1 MALNVLG
8 GELQFVAQLDTTKLE
23 TNARKA
29 ETSLTH
35 LGDSADKAGTKSQNI
50 FSSIAGGVLAL
61 GAAEKTI
68 EFFGDSI
75 REALDAEDTAARFKN
90 TLESINRADIFD
102 ELMGAADKLQAK
114 FKYLD
119 NDEIVAVFNKLIT
132 YGKLTKNQIEQLTPV
147 IIDFAAK
154 QRISIE
160 QGSSIIIKALEGNTR
175 SLKEYGI
182 ELKKGATEA
191 DRFTAIM
198 TQLKGKV
205 EGAGEAFQNT
215 ATGGIAVA
223 RQELKDMEEQIGNKL
238 IPVLSG
244 FLKWVNGAIE
254 GLRLIGERAKN
265 TFSDVITFITD
276 GPGAAQANIALRKAQ
291 ELQEAEKRV
300 AEAFVDKFTGKTQD
314 EIHKGIIELQ
324 NTLQLTQAVL
334 SGPMAPGLSEDD
346 VKRNKTRIRLIKAEL
361 QGLFKLQDDQ
371 GNKDKLGISA
381 DEVAK
386 VDKAKKDHSEI
397 NSLLSERKGILDAIR
412 DIENKSV
419 RSGMSEEQAKLK
431 EIADTYNILITRIDD
446 YNKKASKIGQPT
458 IDKTDVVKAKDTELS
473 NTKLKQD
480 ADKFKQSLQ
489 EQEGIFQQ
497 FEEAK
502 KEIGVEKAK
511 EMFAEQTKGYTSYL
525 QLLKSEAEK
534 IAPKIVFGAANVGD
548 IEKMKFLTK
557 AINDEEEKNQ
567 KEQFAQQIENF
578 KRLFV
583 ETASFNQRRL
593 ALEKQYDEDVVSL
606 KKTYSGKELE
616 ERLQVLKDVKDE
628 DLKNLGESLA
638 AQTKGYRALHQNLV
652 KFASDRIK
660 AEIAALKK
668 ALENTNLD
676 QPTKDAIKAAI
687 NAWQDLDNSI
697 NGTDDKVNKFADD
710 CTKIAGVFSTIANSV
725 RGVNS
730 NLADSLETISSIVQ
744 GVGQARTQWNAFQK
758 EREKL
763 KAGTGNI
770 LDTVSAAGGLIGTAV
785 GVISTIVNIFKAAKE
800 SAKQAQAAIE
810 DFNQRVMAGELE
822 VTQQY
827 RERQREQARLNELKL
842 EGIKKE
848 NALLADQ
855 KKNVQAQY
863 DDILRQLQAQ
873 TAVVSEEAKKTG
885 GFLGI
890 GRKTKVVEITQSLA
904 GQTFDQLEAL
914 FNKGQLTG
922 KARELFEMLQKLKQ
936 EGLDIDKQLQDLQA
950 ESAQIFTGTT
960 ADAISAAI
968 LDGFKQGKR
977 SAADFADTF
986 QELMQNALLSSF
998 EAKVIEEKI
1007 NDFYTQFAAAAE
1019 SPGGLTQSKIDA
1031 LKKQFNDTI
1040 ANIGTQFDQLTKVTG
1055 ISFGSTS
1062 PQAQQQ
1068 NTVVGNFKA
1077 LTEDTGNELLGA
1089 FNGQRLATLQLV
1101 DIQRTALGHL
1111 NTIEN
1116 NTANTVLEIQK
1127 VVKVLN
1133 DSASGM
1139 RPLKVNL

>member
-8 GELQFVAQLDTTKLE
+8 GELEFVAQLDTTQLE

-29 ETSLTH
+29 ETSLNH
-35 LGDSADKAGTKSQNI
+35 LGESADKAGAKSQNI

-119 NDEIVAVFNKLIT
+119 NDEIVAVFNRLIT

-215 ATGGIAVA
+215 ASGGIAVA
-223 RQELKDMEEQIGNKL
+223 RQELKDMEEEIGNKL
-238 IPVLSG
+238 IPALSG

-254 GLRLIGERAKN
+254 GLKLIGERAKN

-300 AEAFVDKFTGKTQD
+300 AEAFVDKFTGKTQE

-371 GNKDKLGISA
+371 GNKDKLGISS

-419 RSGMSEEQAKLK
+419 RSGMTEEQAKLK

-489 EQEGIFQQ
+489 DQQNIFEQ

-502 KEIGVEKAK
+502 KEIGIEKAK

-730 NLADSLETISSIVQ
+730 NLADSLETIANIVQ

-810 DFNQRVMAGELE
+810 EFNQRVMAGELE

-960 ADAISAAI
+960 ADAISSAI
-968 LDGFKQGKR
+968 LEGFKQGKR

-1055 ISFGSTS
+1055 ITFGSTS

-1068 NTVVGNFKA
+1068 NTLVGNFKA

-1089 FNGQRLATLQLV
+1089 FNGQRVATLQILEV
-1101 DIQRTALGHL
+1101 QKGALGHL
-1111 NTIEN
+1111 NSIEQ
-1116 NTANTVLEIQK
+1116 NTAGTWFELQALRKDIVNYYQNVG
-1127 VVKVLN
+1127 VK
-1133 DSASGM
+1133 M
-1139 RPLKVNL
+1139 R

>member
-8 GELQFVAQLDTTKLE
+8 GELEFVAQLDTTQLE
-23 TNARKA
+23 TNAKKA

-35 LGDSADKAGTKSQNI
+35 LGESADKAGTQSQNI

-215 ATGGIAVA
+215 ASGGIAVA
-223 RQELKDMEEQIGNKL
+223 RQELKDMEEQVGNKL

-386 VDKAKKDHSEI
+386 VGKAKKDHSEI

-419 RSGMSEEQAKLK
+419 RSGMTEEQAKLK
-431 EIADTYNILITRIDD
+431 EIADTYNILITRVDD

-458 IDKTDVVKAKDTELS
+458 IDKTDVVRAKDTELS

-511 EMFAEQTKGYTSYL
+511 EMFSEQTKGYTSYL

-616 ERLQVLKDVKDE
+616 ERLQVLKDAKDE

-1040 ANIGTQFDQLTKVTG
+1040 ANIGTQLDQLTKVTG

-1068 NTVVGNFKA
+1068 NTVIGNFKA
-1077 LTEDTGNELLGA
+1077 ITEDTANVLA
-1089 FNGQRLATLQLV
+1089 GQFGGMRVAQLQLLDV
-1101 DIQRTALGHL
+1101 QKNALGHL
-1111 NTIEN
+1111 NTIEL
-1116 NTANTVLEIQK
+1116 NTGNTVIELRNLSAKLDNYYRVEG
-1127 VVKVLN
+1127 VK
-1133 DSASGM
+1133 M
-1139 RPLKVNL
+1139 R